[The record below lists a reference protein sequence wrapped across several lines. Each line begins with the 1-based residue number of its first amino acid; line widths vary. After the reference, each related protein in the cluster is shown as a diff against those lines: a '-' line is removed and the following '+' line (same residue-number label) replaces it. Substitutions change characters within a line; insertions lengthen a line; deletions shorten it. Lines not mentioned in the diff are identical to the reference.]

1 MYISVS
7 SACQRSVLTAKKV
20 ACSASIAVLPDPI
33 MTASPSRAP
42 SNEKAECLAAVSSA
56 RLRSGGRKRFDPF
69 TIIVIAPVPPFLIAS
84 SRCRIPFVTLC
95 ALPLITARVEN
106 GPVESADPVI
116 FFMLKGSPSTAFLPF
131 SVRTMPALFLFIR
144 ESCSRLFRSVRAL
157 PSPIPITS
165 EILALPILPASAIS
179 FRPMSL
185 EAAAGKNPVT
195 HVGKLYNL
203 LSHQAAHKIYTVA
216 GGDVAE
222 VNVRILSQIGK
233 PISEPLSANVDL
245 VMNDGVRFNRWQR
258 DAESILTDYL
268 DNIDKYVTQR
278 VIRNELSV
286 F

>member
-1 MYISVS
+1 MDLRGVYETN
-7 SACQRSVLTAKKV
+7 RL
-20 ACSASIAVLPDPI
+20 
-33 MTASPSRAP
+33 
-42 SNEKAECLAAVSSA
+42 LANDTSFGVGFA
-56 RLRSGGRKRFDPF
+56 PF
-69 TIIVIAPVPPFLIAS
+69 TEAETITREVEFYINGEMKKILPQAGQDVKVMTSRRGNKITVTCAIAMVGK
-84 SRCRIPFVTLC
+84 RIQDRDHYLSVKEEIREKVLDYTRKYTKREVEVYVNTADDLESGIYYNTVTGLSMENGDDGSVGRGNRVNG
-95 ALPLITARVEN
+95 LIT
-106 GPVESADPVI
+106 P
-116 FFMLKGSPSTAFLPF
+116 
-131 SVRTMPALFLFIR
+131 
-144 ESCSRLFRSVRAL
+144 
-157 PSPIPITS
+157 
-165 EILALPILPASAIS
+165 

-245 VMNDGVRFNRWQR
+245 VMNDGARFNRWQR